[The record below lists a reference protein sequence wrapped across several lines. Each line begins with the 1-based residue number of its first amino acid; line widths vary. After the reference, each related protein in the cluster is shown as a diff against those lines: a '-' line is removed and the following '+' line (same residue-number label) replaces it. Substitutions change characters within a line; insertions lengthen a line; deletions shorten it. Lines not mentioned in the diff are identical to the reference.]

1 MKIKITKIDTPFR
14 INLRKIIEKLI
25 FILLE
30 FRNSNYFWYL
40 HSFETT
46 LTPENNIYLS
56 MQIKKDFTYMQV
68 FSKIFQIS
76 KIALSK
82 RQCYK
87 LLELAKSR

>member
-1 MKIKITKIDTPFR
+1 MKIKITKINTPFR
-14 INLRKIIEKLI
+14 INLRKLIDKLI
-25 FILLE
+25 YTLIN
-30 FRNSNYFWYL
+30 FRNSKYFWYL
-40 HSFETT
+40 HTFEPT
-46 LTPENNIYLS
+46 LTSENLVYMS

-68 FSKIFQIS
+68 FSKIFEIS